1 MADSFSDILS
11 NYKEMSVEELGGS
24 LLERQAQQRRQAA
37 KTAKKSER
45 VQKGLAVLLATQ
57 GIFKNQFN
65 KRQNELKELKTLDL
79 LNSENTAKRL
89 NSVSSFVSI
98 IPENFE
104 ADKPLEER
112 VNTFMNTPE
121 LYNQLKVNS
130 KPLIDSYLQSVLGNN
145 PDFEFTP
152 EYDAIIRF
160 GNKSLIT
167 NLLENNNY
175 QKFIKELEEIEPDEM
190 SREDLF
196 KKYISIKPDR
206 FTQQRSEYYKQIENE
221 LKNKSGFV
229 EGLRGIVRKISK
241 DKSDKGELD
250 LYRNLTTADIEGN
263 DLRDILDK
271 LDIGGVLV
279 PEINKAIA
287 QTEMSPVKYR
297 NIMTTQRG
305 VALFKR
311 LNEVDFVDLQNNIE
325 ERGIFKDKLVDTE
338 NLLNE
343 IDIRRLDEAFKHI
356 DKTPEMK
363 TQVLT
368 DAGALSLRF
377 QDDPQF
383 AIDIYKTI
391 TDDVN
396 KIKEFK
402 NKIQDTAFRNKY
414 AIMMTV
420 KMGLKGIGSVL
431 ADPIGRT
438 PRYQGYDKNPMTL
451 VLDDV
456 FETDSNLNFK
466 ASTDYYFLDDD
477 EKKIMVDKKIRSIL
491 KLNMSQEA
499 KQKALDNFFANI
511 DVPGFTNQF
520 DYIQSLTK

>member
-11 NYKEMSVEELGGS
+11 NYKGMSVEELGGS
-24 LLERQAQQRRQAA
+24 LLQRQEQQRKKAA
-37 KTAKKSER
+37 KSAKKSER
-45 VQKGLAVLLATQ
+45 IQKGLAVLLATQ

-65 KRQNELKELKTLDL
+65 KRQEELKELKTLDL
-79 LNSENTAKRL
+79 LNADNDTKKL
-89 NSVSSFVSI
+89 NYLSSFVNI

-104 ADKPLEER
+104 ADKPLNNK

-121 LYNQLKVNS
+121 LYNQFKVNS
-130 KPLIDSYLQSVLGNN
+130 KPLIDSYLQTVLGNN

-152 EYDAIIRF
+152 EYDAIVRF

-167 NLLENNNY
+167 SLLENNNY
-175 QKFIKELEEIEPDEM
+175 QKFIKELEEIEPSEM
-190 SREDLF
+190 SREDLL

-206 FTQQRSEYYKQIENE
+206 FTQQRTEYYNQIENE
-221 LKNKSGFV
+221 LKKKTGLT

-241 DKSDKGELD
+241 DKSNKGELD
-250 LYRNLTTADIEGN
+250 LFKNLTKADIEGN
-263 DLRDILDK
+263 DLKDILDK

-297 NIMTTQRG
+297 NIMTTKRG
-305 VALFKR
+305 LALFTR
-311 LNEVDFVDLQNNIE
+311 LNDQDFVNLKSKIVNPFI
-325 ERGIFKDKLVDTE
+325 GTSKLIDTE

-343 IDIRRLDEAFKHI
+343 IDIVQLKKSFDDLDTEGNASLKKELLI
-356 DKTPEMK
+356 
-363 TQVLT
+363 

-377 QDDPQF
+377 QEDPQF
-383 AIDIYKTI
+383 AIDVYKTI

-402 NKIQDTAFRNKY
+402 NKIQDTAFRNEY
-414 AIMMTV
+414 AILMTM
-420 KMGLKGIGSVL
+420 KMGF
-431 ADPIGRT
+431 T
-438 PRYQGYDKNPMTL
+438 RYVSRKDRYEGYDKNPMTL

-456 FETDSNLNFK
+456 FETDRNLNFK

-477 EKKIMVDKKIRSIL
+477 EKRIMVDKKIRSIL